1 MREIK
6 FRGKGKYCEYAGR
19 WIYGYLYVYGKPKIY
34 SILNEND
41 VVTLNEFFGSCVP
54 AFINVDPE
62 TIGQYTG
69 QKDKN
74 SVEIYDGDIVRTT
87 YEEEREF
94 NGVRYTQKMHF
105 IEQVKWVDEDA
116 GFFLLI
122 YIEGIPMYRRMTLGS
137 DYGKTRLVSIE
148 VVGNIHDN
156 PEFSLSLLS
165 NSDDDEI
172 TMVPEEI

>member
-1 MREIK
+1 MTRETK
-6 FRGKGKYCEYAGR
+6 FRGKGEYCEYKGK

-41 VVTLNEFFGSCVP
+41 VVKVNVNAISSFVP
-54 AFINVDPE
+54 AFINVNPD

-69 QKDKN
+69 SKDKN
-74 SVEIYDGDIVRTT
+74 SVEIYEDDIVRTT

-94 NGVRYTQKMHF
+94 NGVRYIQRMHF
-105 IEQVKWVDEDA
+105 VEQVKWVDEYA

-148 VVGNIHDN
+148 VIGNIHDN
-156 PEFSLSLLS
+156 PDFSLSLLS
-165 NSDDDEI
+165 NSDDE
-172 TMVPEEI
+172 